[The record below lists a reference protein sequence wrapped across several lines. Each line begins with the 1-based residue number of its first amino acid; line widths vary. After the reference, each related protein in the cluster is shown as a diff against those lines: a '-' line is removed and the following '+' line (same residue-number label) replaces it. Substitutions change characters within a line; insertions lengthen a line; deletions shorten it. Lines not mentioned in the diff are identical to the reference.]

1 MEFGGNRRNANSTKL
16 GGHCSASTCIQQ
28 MHSDVS
34 NHPARTPLRSAGLS
48 ARCASNGSPHQPSQ
62 FGSPLHIYLQI
73 RLHLLFMIISSVD
86 AARRSQMQFVE
97 TRSPD
102 PKARNRSNEISIDPH
117 PDSRNTQTHAHKLPK
132 PRIKANTTDH
142 TSTAE
147 L

>member
-73 RLHLLFMIISSVD
+73 RLHLLFMIISSTLHDDHKCSLSKRVLQI
-86 AARRSQMQFVE
+86 RRPEIDQ
-97 TRSPD
+97 TRSRLIPI
-102 PKARNRSNEISIDPH
+102 RIQGTHRHTHTNYQ
-117 PDSRNTQTHAHKLPK
+117 SR
-132 PRIKANTTDH
+132 
-142 TSTAE
+142 E
-147 L
+147 